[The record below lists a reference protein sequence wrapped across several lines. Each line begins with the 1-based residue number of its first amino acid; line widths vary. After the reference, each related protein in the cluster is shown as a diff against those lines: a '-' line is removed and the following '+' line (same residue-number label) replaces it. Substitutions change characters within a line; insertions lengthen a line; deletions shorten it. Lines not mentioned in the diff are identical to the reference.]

1 MHLTLEECNYSKNVA
16 DILREKKTRQKKM
29 EIQIRI
35 KSENEYFCVLM
46 LVCLSIT
53 IIVKSKNKT
62 KTCKRSFH
70 IKSRNSTCQNYQ
82 FRQ

>member
-1 MHLTLEECNYSKNVA
+1 
-16 DILREKKTRQKKM
+16 M

-35 KSENEYFCVLM
+35 KSGNEYFCVLM
-46 LVCLSIT
+46 LVCLSNT

-70 IKSRNSTCQNYQ
+70 IKHVEITNLGSRVIDLKPWKLRICN
-82 FRQ
+82 F